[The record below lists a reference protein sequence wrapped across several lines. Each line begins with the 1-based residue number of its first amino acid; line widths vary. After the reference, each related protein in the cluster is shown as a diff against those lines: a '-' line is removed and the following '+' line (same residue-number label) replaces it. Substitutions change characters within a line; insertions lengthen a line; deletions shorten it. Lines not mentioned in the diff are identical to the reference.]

1 MRRTIKRQLALVS
14 IVVVFVALLLGIKT
28 VVDGQNKLRNIH
40 DLQNIVTLSTSI
52 SLFVHESQKERGT
65 SAGFI
70 GSSGKKFADKLA
82 PQRQL
87 TDKEHKRYIE
97 ALEKVDLARYPQSL
111 SNKIKT
117 IDEMLKKLP
126 SIRNRVDSLSI
137 SAAEQV
143 DYYTLLNKHLL
154 DIVAS
159 TAVLSSDTEI
169 VKQLGA
175 YANFLKAKE
184 RTGIERA
191 VLSNTFAAGAF
202 APNMFV
208 KLITL
213 MSEQVSYIDS
223 FLGTA
228 SPISI
233 AFYEK
238 TMQNPLVAEVEKMRN
253 IAIEKSN
260 EGHFGVDATYW
271 FDTITNKINLLKE
284 VDDALAREISSS
296 LTTLKSSAQKQ
307 MLIEGGG
314 LVVITLFIIILLYA
328 TFQDVLRTITTSGK
342 KLESIAS
349 NLDLTQSLELQS
361 DNEISDTMKQVQ
373 KLISNFKDSIGK
385 ALDTSNQSVEASN
398 SLSNVS
404 TNLASNIEEQNQFI
418 HTIQQEMQSLK
429 DKEMAMKEM
438 SFKTFGDLEQT
449 KEVLEAFVT
458 NMSKVVE
465 LIAQSAQK
473 QHDLGSK
480 VNSLSSQATQIKE
493 VLSIIGDI
501 ADQTNLLALNAAIE
515 AARAGEHGR
524 GFAVVADEVRKL
536 AERTQTSLS
545 DISATTNVIVQTIN
559 DVTTETENISQ
570 SFYHLSKETNTL
582 IADSQNTSEK
592 LSNTIR
598 ISEKQTSEHTIVA
611 QTVEAFMKHIDEVT
625 TLSENNNALGEKV
638 KDISKHLSAK
648 AESAN
653 VELRR
658 FRIH

>member
-1 MRRTIKRQLALVS
+1 MR
-14 IVVVFVALLLGIKT
+14 
-28 VVDGQNKLRNIH
+28 
-40 DLQNIVTLSTSI
+40 
-52 SLFVHESQKERGT
+52 
-65 SAGFI
+65 
-70 GSSGKKFADKLA
+70 
-82 PQRQL
+82 
-87 TDKEHKRYIE
+87 
-97 ALEKVDLARYPQSL
+97 
-111 SNKIKT
+111 
-117 IDEMLKKLP
+117 
-126 SIRNRVDSLSI
+126 
-137 SAAEQV
+137 
-143 DYYTLLNKHLL
+143 
-154 DIVAS
+154 
-159 TAVLSSDTEI
+159 
-169 VKQLGA
+169 
-175 YANFLKAKE
+175 
-184 RTGIERA
+184 
-191 VLSNTFAAGAF
+191 
-202 APNMFV
+202 
-208 KLITL
+208 
-213 MSEQVSYIDS
+213 
-223 FLGTA
+223 
-228 SPISI
+228 
-233 AFYEK
+233 
-238 TMQNPLVAEVEKMRN
+238 NPLVAEVEKMRN
-253 IAIEKSN
+253 IAIDKAATGN
-260 EGHFGVDATYW
+260 FGVDATHW
-271 FDTITNKINLLKE
+271 FDTITSKINLLKE
-284 VDDALAREISSS
+284 VDDALAQEVLTS
-296 LTTLKSSAQKQ
+296 LSILKSNAQKQ
-307 MLIEGGG
+307 MFIEGGG

-328 TFQDVLRTITTSGK
+328 TFQDVIRAITTSGR
-342 KLESIAS
+342 KLESIAT

-361 DNEISDTMKQVQ
+361 DNEISDTMQQVQ
-373 KLISNFKDSIGK
+373 KLISNFKDSISK

-404 TNLASNIEEQNQFI
+404 TNLASNIEEQNRFI

-429 DKEMAMKEM
+429 DKEIAMKEM

-473 QHDLGSK
+473 QHELGGK
-480 VNSLSSQATQIKE
+480 VDSLSSQATQIKE

-536 AERTQTSLS
+536 AERTQTSLL
-545 DISATTNVIVQTIN
+545 DISTTTNVIVQTIH

-582 IADSQNTSEK
+582 ISDSQNTSEK

-598 ISEKQTSEHTIVA
+598 ISAQQTSEHTVVA
-611 QTVEAFMKHIDEVT
+611 QTVETFMKHIDEVT